1 VPARRILRGL
11 LGGGIDRELL
21 PLIAV
26 AVPSRLGF
34 GAFWVFV
41 GVWAIR
47 GLGASPSQLGAVL
60 LVEAIAAGAAG
71 YLGGHLSDRV
81 GRRPVI
87 AWSWALQA
95 VALATLALLDPGVWL
110 GLAFVVAAGLASGPG
125 WAASDALIADLVPP
139 ERREGAYA
147 SMRVVYNL
155 ALVCGPAFAG
165 LVIAAA
171 GWNGFLVVDAAL
183 GALAAAAAAFLLPAG
198 ARRATEREPAP
209 VTAALRDRPFVV
221 FLASSV
227 LAWIVYVGYE
237 SALPIVATT
246 EYGVSPATWGLL
258 LAVNPLLVTLCQL
271 RLTRAVH
278 GASAALKL
286 VVALPTMGLSF
297 LAFEA
302 STSVGTI
309 LVVVVVFVVGEMLWA
324 PTATAVAAS
333 MAPDHLRGAYM
344 GAFGGTTAAGFAVG
358 PFVALQLLGR
368 AGPETMWLFFAAV
381 SLAAAGGSAAALGA
395 TRRPARRGVPAGRS
409 TRRVREARRS
419 RAA

>member
-1 VPARRILRGL
+1 VPTRRLLRGL

-47 GLGASPSQLGAVL
+47 GLGASPSQLGAML
-60 LVEAIAAGAAG
+60 LVQAVAAGAAG

-95 VALATLALLDPGVWL
+95 AVLAALALLDPGVWL
-110 GLAFVVAAGLASGPG
+110 GLALVVAAGVTSGPG
-125 WAASDALIADLVPP
+125 WAASDALIADLVPE

-171 GWNGFLVVDAAL
+171 GWTGFLVVDAAL
-183 GALAAAAAAFLLPAG
+183 GSLAAAAAALLLPAG
-198 ARRATEREPAP
+198 VRTTGRGTAP
-209 VTAALRDRPFVV
+209 VTAALRDRPFAV

-246 EYGVSPATWGLL
+246 AYGVPPATWGLL
-258 LAVNPLLVTLCQL
+258 LAVNPLLVTLYQL
-271 RLTRAVH
+271 RLTRAV
-278 GASAALKL
+278 AVRSPQLKL
-286 VVALPTMGLSF
+286 AVALPTMGLSF

-302 STSVGTI
+302 STSVATI
-309 LVVVVVFVVGEMLWA
+309 LLVVVVFVFGEMLWA

-344 GAFGGTTAAGFAVG
+344 GAFGGTTAAGFAIG
-358 PFVALQLLGR
+358 PFVALQLLG
-368 AGPETMWLFFAAV
+368 ASGPEAMWPFFAAV
-381 SLAAAGGSAAALGA
+381 SVAAGAGSVAALGA
-395 TRRPARRGVPAGRS
+395 RRPAARGARAGS
-409 TRRVREARRS
+409 PTRRVREARRS